1 MKTRMG
7 VTGVFNNII
16 LWEFDILSS
25 PRTQAIPPRDPDS
38 QDDELD
44 NVIHQKTGCN
54 CFNLP
59 TILSTDG
66 HPYT

>member
-1 MKTRMG
+1 MMTRMG

-54 CFNLP
+54 CFNSLVLCTGGP
-59 TILSTDG
+59 E
-66 HPYT
+66 PEF